1 MSEVSKAGRRPD
13 VLRWAIT
20 VAILGGALAVL
31 YVILSAVIK
40 PNGPTNLA
48 ALKRGG
54 LERLEVVT
62 APKPQP
68 TMSFKD
74 AAGKDVSL
82 ADFKGKVLIVN
93 FWATWCAPCKV
104 EMPTLSRL
112 AATYRGQDV
121 AVIAISIDKDDKDGE
136 ARFFIGKNRPL
147 DYYRDPAGSMPFLL
161 DPPALGMPTTLVY
174 DRKGV
179 ERARV
184 AGEADWASGEAIE
197 LVRVL
202 LAEPK

>member
-1 MSEVSKAGRRPD
+1 MNEVSKAGRRPD

-40 PNGPTNLA
+40 PNGPTNLP

-54 LERLEVVT
+54 LERLDVVT

-74 AAGKDVSL
+74 AAGKDVTL

-112 AATYRGQDV
+112 AATYAGQDV

-161 DPPALGMPTTLVY
+161 DPPALGMPTTVVY

>member
-1 MSEVSKAGRRPD
+1 MSEVSRAGRRPD

-20 VAILGGALAVL
+20 VAILLGALAVL

-40 PNGPTNLA
+40 PNGPANLA
-48 ALKRGG
+48 SLKRGG
-54 LERLEVVT
+54 LEKLEVVT

-68 TMSFKD
+68 TASFKD
-74 AAGKDVSL
+74 AGGKDVRL
-82 ADFKGKVLIVN
+82 ADFKGKVLVVN

-121 AVIAISIDKDDKDGE
+121 AVIAVSIDRDDKDGE
-136 ARFFIGKNRPL
+136 ARVFIGKNRPL
-147 DYYRDPAGSMPFLL
+147 DYYRDTTGSLPFLM
-161 DPPALGMPTTLVY
+161 DPPALGMPTTVVY

-184 AGEADWASGEAIE
+184 SGEADWGSPEAME
-197 LVRVL
+197 LVRAL
-202 LAEPK
+202 LAEPR